1 MRFLFMFIAIF
12 SLSACVSMGKKVD
25 QEKVSQFV
33 KGKTTYAEVV
43 QQLGKPT
50 QSTINADGTRT
61 ATYTYMQSQANAASY
76 IPIVGAFIGGAET
89 ENTTT
94 VMNFDKK
101 SVLTSYTA
109 SEGGSSMGTG
119 ITSGARQ

>member
-1 MRFLFMFIAIF
+1 MRFLFMLIAIF
-12 SLSACVSMGKKVD
+12 SLSACMSMGKKVD

-43 QQLGKPT
+43 QQLGKPS
-50 QSTINADGTRT
+50 QSTINSDGSRT
-61 ATYTYMQSQANAASY
+61 AMYMYMQHQANAANF
-76 IPIVGAFIGGAET
+76 IPIVGLFAGGANT
-89 ENTTT
+89 ENTT
-94 VMNFDKK
+94 VILNFDNK

>member
-1 MRFLFMFIAIF
+1 MRFLFIFIAIF
-12 SLSACVSMGKKVD
+12 SLSACMSMGKKVD

-43 QQLGKPT
+43 QQLGKPS
-50 QSTINADGTRT
+50 QSTINSDGSRT
-61 ATYTYMQSQANAASY
+61 AMYMYIQSQANAASF
-76 IPIVGAFIGGAET
+76 IPIVGLFAGGANT
-89 ENTTT
+89 ENTTVT
-94 VMNFDKK
+94 LSFDNK